1 MRSFKSLIVPL
12 IIMVVLVVGVI
23 VYFAVSSSSKEPIQ
37 SQSVELF
44 SAGYA
49 DLDSISV
56 KSKDPASPLISVLV
70 KTSDGVA
77 VDFEYNG
84 EDKDPKA
91 SYSSYK
97 MSSFVSALMYY
108 YADLISD
115 NVVLSEYGLQDPEYK
130 IILTKKNGETSVV
143 NMGDL
148 TTDGSNVYVS
158 LEGTTGVYT
167 VPAIK
172 KEYAAYKGND
182 FLESQILDLDYS
194 LMESVSFTRK
204 TDGLELKA
212 DVKASESSD
221 APQFRITSP
230 IEKDSSSNFATLMD
244 YVAKLRIMSYVDI
257 PAEELGNYGL
267 ADPAFVFTFANKDGS
282 TKKISLSMNMAG
294 YYYGFIDSNKE
305 YFKLSGNEIGLLDA
319 PVLSYMQSYVKYFR
333 ASDISVVKGEYKDES
348 FEFSLDVKEDE
359 AISDK
364 TATALLNGR
373 NAQVTNNEGRSYCAM
388 FFESLVCMDIGGLEL
403 DAKPVLNDPVCNLT
417 FITSNYQTY
426 LVEFVKRNN
435 DSYYVFINGE
445 YSGYYVYDKVLFN
458 NGGTDTYSY
467 GVWEAYKLL
476 NTAIS
481 ENRSGVYNIPV
492 DQ

>member
-1 MRSFKSLIVPL
+1 MRSFKSLLVPL
-12 IIMVVLVVGVI
+12 IIMVILVAGVI
-23 VYFAVSSSSKEPIQ
+23 VYFAISASSKEPLE
-37 SQSVELF
+37 SQSVELV

-49 DLDSISV
+49 DLDSISIR
-56 KSKDPASPLISVLV
+56 SKDPSVPMVSVLI
-70 KTSDGVA
+70 KTEDGFA
-77 VDFEYNG
+77 WDFEYDG

-97 MSSFVSALMYY
+97 MSSFVSALTYY
-108 YADLISD
+108 YADPIPD
-115 NVVLSEYGLQDPEYK
+115 NEALSEYGLQDPDYK
-130 IILTKKNGETSVV
+130 IILAKKDGESVV
-143 NMGDL
+143 INIGDL
-148 TTDGSNVYVS
+148 TPDGSNVYIN
-158 LEGTTGVYT
+158 LEGQKKVYT

-172 KEYAAYKGND
+172 KEYAAYKGSD
-182 FLESQILDLDYS
+182 FIESQILDLDYS
-194 LMESVSFTRK
+194 QMESVRFTRK
-204 TDGLELKA
+204 TDGLDLTA
-212 DVKASESSD
+212 VVSASDNDD
-221 APQFRITSP
+221 APLFHITSP
-230 IEKDSSSNFATLMD
+230 IEKDASSNFSTLMD
-244 YVAKLRIMSYVDI
+244 YIAKLHIMAYVDI
-257 PAEELGNYGL
+257 KAEELESYGL
-267 ADPAFVFTFANKDGS
+267 SDPAFVFSITNKDGS
-282 TKKISLSMNMAG
+282 VKKICISKNMAD
-294 YYYGFIDSNKE
+294 YYYGYIDGSKE

-319 PVLSYMQSYVKYFR
+319 PVLSYMQAYVRYFR
-333 ASDISVVKGEYKDES
+333 ASEISVVKGEYKDDS

-364 TATALLNGR
+364 DATALLNGR
-373 NAQVTNNEGRSYCAM
+373 NAQVINNEGRSYCAM